1 MKTKLSKFHQ
11 FINANKYEFLL
22 FGLLQHLFVAIFISD
37 LDFYAQVIWPINMV
51 VLGITS
57 VGIFSEK
64 GKNEIIIKNILLLA
78 SILLPISVSLF
89 PNGES
94 FLLAVSLVYT
104 VFFGFIFYE
113 VFRFLIKPD
122 DFTTDVLSAAGCG
135 YLLLIEIFAFLFQY
149 LFYSNPDCLNIKITG
164 NASETF
170 IDLVY
175 FVTISLT
182 TIGFGDIAPT
192 AHYTKLITSLMGLI
206 GTFYTVVLTG
216 ILISNFAPN
225 LLKNNLKK

>member
-1 MKTKLSKFHQ
+1 MKTKVQKFHR

-22 FGLLQHLFVAIFISD
+22 FGLIQHLFVAIFISD
-37 LDFYAQVIWPINMV
+37 LDFYAHVIWPINMV
-51 VLGITS
+51 LLGVTS
-57 VGIFSEK
+57 VGVFSEK
-64 GKNEIIIKNILLLA
+64 SKKEILIKNILLIA
-78 SILLPISVSLF
+78 AILLPVSRTF
-89 PNGES
+89 FEDDSS

-104 VFFGFIFYE
+104 VFFFFIFYE

-135 YLLLIEIFAFLFQY
+135 YLLLIEIFAFLFQSLLY
-149 LFYSNPDCLNIKITG
+149 NNPDCLSVEMNR
-164 NASETF
+164 NVSEIF

-175 FVTISLT
+175 FTTITLT

-225 LLKNNLKK
+225 LLKKK